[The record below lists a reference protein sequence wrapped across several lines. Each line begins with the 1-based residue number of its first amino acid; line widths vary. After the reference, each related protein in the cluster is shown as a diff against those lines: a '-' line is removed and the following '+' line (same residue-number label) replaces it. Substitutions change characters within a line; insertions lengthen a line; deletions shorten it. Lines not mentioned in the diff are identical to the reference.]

1 MESKRKRFKLEC
13 LDCGSVFNNDY
24 KLKHERDMHQGKK
37 VKIQHFGAPS
47 NPFAASKQKKNKEL
61 QAEESCKLEP
71 KLCNVVPQ
79 TSNKMQAEEICEPEP
94 KLCNVVPQTSIEMQS
109 SCEVEKSPESSLP
122 STIDG
127 DNENSWITC
136 VGHLEAIKQDFSEL
150 IDELTSIKNTEFPNP
165 IHFLIKSSHSVTSIK
180 TKLDNYVTLAKIV
193 LDDMTNS
200 CNDSEPITASN
211 NSNDAFVDHDPGKRV
226 AIQTSCQRQ
235 FLISLGPYQP
245 KLSSYPK
252 DTSISAYKQQQFT
265 SKWFIEYPMLEYSI
279 FNDSVYCFVCT
290 LFPHRCG
297 HSKTAWVVGGVR
309 QWQKMKSRGKDKQG
323 KLAQHFSSAS
333 HKEAMLD
340 YCAFTTK
347 SNNID
352 VFFNKQLRQSAIRE
366 KQEQAF
372 NKDAVSILIDLARTL
387 ARQGLAFRS
396 HNEGA
401 NELQDGN
408 FYQMVLLLSRHN
420 AILKRWLNDK
430 SMRSHKV
437 TYLSMKSQNEF
448 IELLAAET
456 RKNIVEEVL
465 TSDIFSVLADT
476 TPDVALKDQ
485 LSVCLRYVDQG
496 GSPNE
501 RLLDV
506 IEVSDKTGY
515 GMAKSIYD
523 TLIKH
528 KLKTG
533 NVAFQSYDYAS
544 SMSGVN
550 KGAQRYFSELVG
562 HKVPYIPCQAH
573 RLNTFLEH
581 GCKASLIIG
590 NFIDIL
596 ENIYVFFSASTKRS
610 SNLMER
616 MDKIEGSLKL
626 RNLSKTR
633 WTARAESI
641 KAVWTSLE
649 AIVDTLEYINNSNS
663 FDNLTKTK
671 AIGLKKKILNFDF
684 FVSLIFMKNI
694 MYKVKHL
701 TESLE
706 AKELN
711 VCDAAV
717 LIKSTISSL
726 EKIRLETENM
736 DNLINSAK
744 ITAQSFGVDSDT
756 DFNRYHRIRKRPKRL
771 DENTDNSAP
780 YELLNFYRQHFNLV
794 LDTLINLS
802 SSNLNVFV
810 ETIQPMYKILSVP
823 LKVNTSQDF
832 SEAFFLFPPMSHGA
846 KLLDYDAVAAEW
858 EILATQCLNENLK
871 CIDVLQKS
879 EEVKHIL
886 PCANWFCR
894 LSFTSPVTT
903 ASSERTF
910 SKLKLIKQ
918 CLRST
923 MTSNR
928 LSSLMILSCE
938 KDIVDKLDI
947 DSVVTKWSLAKQR
960 RINI

>member
-1 MESKRKRFKLEC
+1 
-13 LDCGSVFNNDY
+13 
-24 KLKHERDMHQGKK
+24 
-37 VKIQHFGAPS
+37 
-47 NPFAASKQKKNKEL
+47 
-61 QAEESCKLEP
+61 
-71 KLCNVVPQ
+71 
-79 TSNKMQAEEICEPEP
+79 
-94 KLCNVVPQTSIEMQS
+94 
-109 SCEVEKSPESSLP
+109 
-122 STIDG
+122 
-127 DNENSWITC
+127 
-136 VGHLEAIKQDFSEL
+136 
-150 IDELTSIKNTEFPNP
+150 
-165 IHFLIKSSHSVTSIK
+165 
-180 TKLDNYVTLAKIV
+180 
-193 LDDMTNS
+193 
-200 CNDSEPITASN
+200 
-211 NSNDAFVDHDPGKRV
+211 
-226 AIQTSCQRQ
+226 
-235 FLISLGPYQP
+235 
-245 KLSSYPK
+245 
-252 DTSISAYKQQQFT
+252 
-265 SKWFIEYPMLEYSI
+265 
-279 FNDSVYCFVCT
+279 
-290 LFPHRCG
+290 
-297 HSKTAWVVGGVR
+297 
-309 QWQKMKSRGKDKQG
+309 MKSRGKDKQG

-347 SNNID
+347 FNNID

-430 SMRSHKV
+430 SMHSHKV
-437 TYLSMKSQNEF
+437 TYLSIKSQNEF

-465 TSDIFSVLADT
+465 TSDIFSVLANT

-515 GMAKSIYD
+515 GIAKSIYD

-533 NVAFQSYDYAS
+533 NIAFQSYDYAS

-562 HKVPYIPCQAH
+562 HNVSYIPCQAH

-581 GCKASLIIG
+581 GCKASLITG

-610 SNLMER
+610 
-616 MDKIEGSLKL
+616 K
-626 RNLSKTR
+626 
-633 WTARAESI
+633 
-641 KAVWTSLE
+641 
-649 AIVDTLEYINNSNS
+649 
-663 FDNLTKTK
+663 
-671 AIGLKKKILNFDF
+671 
-684 FVSLIFMKNI
+684 
-694 MYKVKHL
+694 
-701 TESLE
+701 SLE

-780 YELLNFYRQHFNLV
+780 YEF
-794 LDTLINLS
+794 
-802 SSNLNVFV
+802 SNLNVFV

-832 SEAFFLFPPMSHGA
+832 SEAFFLFPPMSHGS

-858 EILATQCLNENLK
+858 EILATQCINENLK

-886 PCANWFCR
+886 PCANWFFR

-947 DSVVTKWSLAKQR
+947 DSVVTKWSLAKQI

>member
-1 MESKRKRFKLEC
+1 M
-13 LDCGSVFNNDY
+13 
-24 KLKHERDMHQGKK
+24 
-37 VKIQHFGAPS
+37 
-47 NPFAASKQKKNKEL
+47 
-61 QAEESCKLEP
+61 
-71 KLCNVVPQ
+71 
-79 TSNKMQAEEICEPEP
+79 
-94 KLCNVVPQTSIEMQS
+94 
-109 SCEVEKSPESSLP
+109 
-122 STIDG
+122 
-127 DNENSWITC
+127 
-136 VGHLEAIKQDFSEL
+136 
-150 IDELTSIKNTEFPNP
+150 
-165 IHFLIKSSHSVTSIK
+165 IKSSHSVTSIK

-211 NSNDAFVDHDPGKRV
+211 NSNDAFVDHDSGKRV

-347 SNNID
+347 SNNIN

-506 IEVSDKTGY
+506 NEVSDKTGY

-871 CIDVLQKS
+871 WIDVLQKS

>member
-1 MESKRKRFKLEC
+1 M
-13 LDCGSVFNNDY
+13 
-24 KLKHERDMHQGKK
+24 
-37 VKIQHFGAPS
+37 
-47 NPFAASKQKKNKEL
+47 
-61 QAEESCKLEP
+61 
-71 KLCNVVPQ
+71 
-79 TSNKMQAEEICEPEP
+79 
-94 KLCNVVPQTSIEMQS
+94 
-109 SCEVEKSPESSLP
+109 
-122 STIDG
+122 
-127 DNENSWITC
+127 
-136 VGHLEAIKQDFSEL
+136 
-150 IDELTSIKNTEFPNP
+150 
-165 IHFLIKSSHSVTSIK
+165 
-180 TKLDNYVTLAKIV
+180 
-193 LDDMTNS
+193 
-200 CNDSEPITASN
+200 
-211 NSNDAFVDHDPGKRV
+211 
-226 AIQTSCQRQ
+226 
-235 FLISLGPYQP
+235 
-245 KLSSYPK
+245 
-252 DTSISAYKQQQFT
+252 
-265 SKWFIEYPMLEYSI
+265 
-279 FNDSVYCFVCT
+279 
-290 LFPHRCG
+290 
-297 HSKTAWVVGGVR
+297 
-309 QWQKMKSRGKDKQG
+309 
-323 KLAQHFSSAS
+323 
-333 HKEAMLD
+333 
-340 YCAFTTK
+340 
-347 SNNID
+347 
-352 VFFNKQLRQSAIRE
+352 
-366 KQEQAF
+366 
-372 NKDAVSILIDLARTL
+372 
-387 ARQGLAFRS
+387 
-396 HNEGA
+396 
-401 NELQDGN
+401 
-408 FYQMVLLLSRHN
+408 
-420 AILKRWLNDK
+420 
-430 SMRSHKV
+430 
-437 TYLSMKSQNEF
+437 
-448 IELLAAET
+448 
-456 RKNIVEEVL
+456 
-465 TSDIFSVLADT
+465 
-476 TPDVALKDQ
+476 
-485 LSVCLRYVDQG
+485 RYVDQG

-501 RLLDV
+501 RLVDV
-506 IEVSDKTGY
+506 IEVTDKTGY
-515 GMAKSIYD
+515 GLAKSIYD

-562 HKVPYIPCQAH
+562 HTVPYIPCQAH

-641 KAVWTSLE
+641 RAVWTSLE
-649 AIVDTLEYINNSNS
+649 AIVDTLKYINNSNS

-771 DENTDNSAP
+771 DENADNSTP
-780 YELLNFYRQHFNLV
+780 YELLNLYRQHFNLV

-832 SEAFFLFPPMSHGA
+832 SEAFSLFPPMRHGA

-858 EILATQCLNENLK
+858 EILAIQCINENLK

-886 PCANWFCR
+886 PCANWLCR

-960 RINI
+960 RIHI

>member
-1 MESKRKRFKLEC
+1 M
-13 LDCGSVFNNDY
+13 
-24 KLKHERDMHQGKK
+24 
-37 VKIQHFGAPS
+37 
-47 NPFAASKQKKNKEL
+47 
-61 QAEESCKLEP
+61 
-71 KLCNVVPQ
+71 
-79 TSNKMQAEEICEPEP
+79 
-94 KLCNVVPQTSIEMQS
+94 
-109 SCEVEKSPESSLP
+109 
-122 STIDG
+122 
-127 DNENSWITC
+127 
-136 VGHLEAIKQDFSEL
+136 
-150 IDELTSIKNTEFPNP
+150 IDELTSIKNSEFPNP
-165 IHFLIKSSHSVTSIK
+165 IQFLIKSSHSVTSIK
-180 TKLDNYVTLAKIV
+180 NKLDDYVTLAKIV
-193 LDDMTNS
+193 LDDIMTNS
-200 CNDSEPITASN
+200 CNDSEPKSGSN
-211 NSNDAFVDHDPGKRV
+211 NTIDAFVDHDPGKRV
-226 AIQTSCQRQ
+226 AIQTTCQRQ

-252 DTSISAYKQQQFT
+252 DASISAYKQQQFT
-265 SKWFIEYPMLEYSI
+265 YKWFIEYPMLEYSI
-279 FNDSVYCFVCT
+279 YNDSVYCFVCT

-297 HSKTAWVVGGVR
+297 HSKTAWIVGGVR

-340 YCAFTTK
+340 YCAFTIK

-352 VFFNKQLRQSAIRE
+352 VVFNKQLRQSAIRE

-396 HNEGA
+396 HNEGT
-401 NELQDGN
+401 NELQNGN

-430 SMRSHKV
+430 SMRSHQV

-448 IELLAAET
+448 IELLAEET
-456 RKNIVEEVL
+456 LKNIVEEVS

-476 TPDVALKDQ
+476 TPDVSLKDQ
-485 LSVCLRYVDQG
+485 LSVCLRYVDQR

-506 IEVSDKTGY
+506 VEVTDKTGY
-515 GMAKSIYD
+515 GLAKSIYD

-533 NVAFQSYDYAS
+533 NVAFQSYDCAS

-550 KGAQRYFSELVG
+550 KGAQRCFSELVG
-562 HKVPYIPCQAH
+562 HTVPYIPCQAH

-581 GCKASLIIG
+581 SCKASHIIG

-616 MDKIEGSLKL
+616 MEKIEGSLKL

-671 AIGLKKKILNFDF
+671 AIGLKKKMLNFDF

-726 EKIRLETENM
+726 QKIRSETENM
-736 DNLINSAK
+736 NNLINSAK
-744 ITAQSFGVDSDT
+744 ITAQSFGVDSET
-756 DFNRYHRIRKRPKRL
+756 DFNRYHRTRKRPKRL
-771 DENTDNSAP
+771 DENVDNSAP
-780 YELLNFYRQHFNLV
+780 YELLNFYRQQFNLV
-794 LDTLINLS
+794 LDTLINLT

-810 ETIQPMYKILSVP
+810 ETIQPIYKILSVP

-832 SEAFFLFPPMSHGA
+832 SEAFSLFPPLSHGA
-846 KLLDYDAVAAEW
+846 KLLDYDTAAAEW
-858 EILATQCLNENLK
+858 EILGSQCVNENLK
-871 CIDVLQKS
+871 CLDVLQKS

-886 PCANWFCR
+886 PWANWFCR

-910 SKLKLIKQ
+910 SKLKLIKHN
-918 CLRST
+918 LRST